1 MWHRIAAFIIK
12 YRIALL
18 IALLAGTAIMGY
30 FAAQVKLSYEFTSAV
45 PTDNQK
51 YIEYQ
56 AFRRQFG
63 EDGNLMVIGV
73 QTRDTTHGLDSDF
86 FFTPDFFNDYA
97 VMAKQVAKTS
107 SVETVISIPGA
118 ITLVKD
124 TATEKLKVQ
133 PIAGD
138 PPFSNVD
145 SIKRAFQSLL
155 FYKGFLYNPETHAY
169 MMAVRINKDT
179 LNSKNRA
186 GVIEKI
192 TALGNAFGEKHHVEM
207 HYSGLPLIRTQMALK
222 VQSEMRLF
230 LIMSFV
236 LTAVILVLFFRS
248 FTAVLASMLVVA
260 IGVVWS
266 VGTIVL
272 LGYKIT
278 LLTALIPPLVVVIGI
293 PNCVYL
299 LNRYHSEYYRN
310 PNKMKSLLRM
320 VDRMG
325 IVTFFTNL
333 TAAIGFGV
341 FFFTKSTLLKEFG
354 LVAGINI
361 LALFIISL
369 VFIPAFFSFLPPP
382 NVRHTKYLESGW
394 INRLL
399 TRIANW
405 VFSHRT
411 WIYGFTIVVSAV
423 SVWGVLRLKSDAHI
437 VDDLPK
443 SDKIY
448 VDLKFFEQNFR
459 GVMPLEIVVDTR
471 RKRGVVSSLA
481 VIRKMDELSALLEKH
496 PEVGHPLSIADGIKF
511 ASQQYFGGDTSY
523 FSVPGDF
530 GAAFLQP
537 YLSAKSSD
545 KASMFNKLLNSF
557 IDSNKQKARIS
568 VSMAD
573 IGSHRLPLLLGKIK
587 PEVYSIFDSTKYDVT
602 FTGTSITFLEGSKF
616 IVNSLRDSL
625 ILAFLI
631 IFGCMIALFRSWR
644 IVIISIIVNVVPLLI
659 TAGLMGWMGIRMK
672 PSTVLVFSVA
682 LGITIDVTI
691 RFLVNFKQE
700 LIRYDDSI
708 ADTVHR
714 TIHDT
719 GLSIIYTS
727 LILIAGFGVFMLSQ
741 FDGTK
746 SLGYLTS
753 ITLLLA
759 MVTNL
764 TLLPALLLWMDK
776 VIEKRNKATDFLM
789 GEDEDDVISLK
800 H

>member
-1 MWHRIAAFIIK
+1 MWHNIAAFIIK

-18 IALLAGTAIMGY
+18 IILLADTSVMGY
-30 FAAQVKLSYEFTSAV
+30 FASQVKLSYDFNSAV

-56 AFRRQFG
+56 KFRKQFG

-73 QTRDTTHGLDSDF
+73 KTGEF
-86 FFTPDFFNDYA
+86 FSPSFYKDYSVLVSQIAKVNA
-97 VMAKQVAKTS
+97 VENVL
-107 SVETVISIPGA
+107 SIPGA

-124 TATEKLKVQ
+124 TVTQKLKVVN
-133 PIAGD
+133 IAASVPDG
-138 PPFSNVD
+138 NTD
-145 SIKRAFQSLL
+145 SIKKVFYNLP
-155 FYKGFLYNPETHAY
+155 FYKGFLYNPDSGAY
-169 MMAVRINKDT
+169 LMAIRIQKEV
-179 LNSKNRA
+179 LNSKGRA
-186 GVIEKI
+186 AVITSI
-192 TALGNAFGEKHHVEM
+192 VQLGDAFGAKHNVVM
-207 HYSGLPLIRTQMALK
+207 HYSGLPLIRTEMAMR
-222 VQSEMRLF
+222 VQREMRLF
-230 LIMSFV
+230 LILSFV
-236 LTAVILVLFFRS
+236 LTAVILVIFFRS
-248 FTAVLASMLVVA
+248 FSSVLASMLVVA

-266 VGTIVL
+266 IGTIVL

-299 LNRYHSEYYRN
+299 LNRYHFEYNRN
-310 PNKMKSLLRM
+310 PNKMRSLLRM

-361 LALFIISL
+361 LGLFIISL

-382 NVRHTKYLESGW
+382 NVRHTKYLESKL
-394 INRLL
+394 INNLL
-399 TRIANW
+399 DRITKW
-405 VFSHRT
+405 VFSHRKS
-411 WIYGFTIVVSAV
+411 IYAFTIVVCGL
-423 SVWGVLRLKSDAHI
+423 SVWGTMRLKNDAHI

-443 SDKIY
+443 SDKVY
-448 VDLKFFEQNFR
+448 LDLKFFESNFK
-459 GVMPLEIVVDTR
+459 GVMPLEIVVDT
-471 RKRGVVSSLA
+471 KKKNGVLTLDVLT
-481 VIRKMDELSALLEKH
+481 KMDKLCSYLQSY
-496 PEVGHPLSIADGIKF
+496 PEIGHPLAITEGIKF
-511 ASQQYFGGDTSY
+511 ANQSYFGGDSANY
-523 FSVPGDF
+523 QVPADMIQ
-530 GAAFLQP
+530 AAFVLP
-537 YLSAKSSD
+537 YLRMKGDNNSL
-545 KASMFNKLLNSF
+545 FNKLLHSF
-557 IDSNKQKARIS
+557 IDSTKQKARIS

-573 IGSHRLPLLLGKIK
+573 VGSRRLPILLDSIR
-587 PEVYSIFDSTKYDVT
+587 PEAYRIFDSTKYDVT

-616 IVNSLRDSL
+616 IINSLRDSL

-631 IFGCMIALFRSWR
+631 IFGCMIAVFRSWR
-644 IVIISIIVNVVPLLI
+644 ILVISIIVNIVPLLI
-659 TAGLMGWMGIRMK
+659 TAGIMGWLGIRIK

-700 LIRYDDSI
+700 LAHHDDSI
-708 ADTVHR
+708 ADTVHK
-714 TIHDT
+714 TIRDT

-727 LILIAGFGVFMLSQ
+727 LILVAGFGVFICSQ

-746 SLGYLTS
+746 ALGYLTS

-776 VIEKRNKATDFLM
+776 VIEKKNSTLALLI
-789 GEDEDDVISLK
+789 GEDDDDVIK
-800 H
+800 IND